1 MHDES
6 ARGRVARPSR
16 SAKVVLS
23 AATAGAVLLTSAAC
37 TGAGG
42 GNSAGE
48 DTTLTIAAAA
58 GLGFDLADQQP
69 GWFEQYLQPVYD
81 SLFRISP
88 DGEVGPNVA
97 TEWEYDDSLT
107 ALTIDIR
114 TDIEFSDGESL
125 DADAVK
131 ANIEHTR
138 TGAST
143 TASQL
148 QNVEDV
154 EVVDADTVVLH
165 LSAPD
170 PSLLP
175 NLGMTAGMLASP
187 AAIEAGGLKTTPV
200 GSGPYTLDTAGTTE
214 GSQYTYVRNP
224 DYWNPD
230 DYPYDRFV
238 IKVLTDNNAIL
249 NALRTGQIDAGPLGS
264 AKDSKTASDAGL
276 NVINYPNGDLE
287 ALYFYDK
294 TGTTTPALADVRV
307 RQAINYALDRDAIVK
322 AGYGDLA
329 TPTMQMFSITRD
341 DGIFDPALDEVYPY
355 DPDKAREL
363 LAEAG
368 YPDGFD
374 VVMPDWSG
382 YAPEVNAAINQNLA
396 DVGIRVTPDT
406 MPLEQ
411 LYGNTLQGGYAMG
424 WQPYEDNRPWDL
436 IQFQLK
442 PDAPWNPFHYEDP
455 QVTELISKIQA
466 ASGDEQTALFKEL
479 NRYLVETAWS
489 APINATVFN
498 YATSA
503 EVVAT
508 PQAFAKRPP
517 LYNFAPAD

>member
-1 MHDES
+1 MQEGS
-6 ARGRVARPSR
+6 AGRARARLSQTTR
-16 SAKVVLS
+16 IVISAVTLGAL
-23 AATAGAVLLTSAAC
+23 AATTAAC
-37 TGAGG
+37 AGG
-42 GNSAGE
+42 GSSSTE
-48 DTTLTIAAAA
+48 ESTLTIANAA

-88 DGEVGPNVA
+88 DGDIGPNIA
-97 TEWEYDDSLT
+97 TEWEYDDALT
-107 ALTIDIR
+107 ALTIDLR
-114 TDIEFSDGESL
+114 TDVEFTDGESL
-125 DADAVK
+125 DAEAVK

-148 QNVEDV
+148 QVVEDV
-154 EVVDADTVVLH
+154 EVVDSDTVILH
-165 LSAPD
+165 LTAPD

-200 GSGPYTLDTAGTTE
+200 GSGPYTLDASATTE
-214 GSQYTYVRNP
+214 GSQYTFVRNP

-230 DYPYDRFV
+230 DYPYDRV
-238 IKVLTDNNAIL
+238 VVKVLTDNNAIL
-249 NALRTGQIDAGPLGS
+249 NALRTGQVDAGPLGS
-264 AKDSKTASDAGL
+264 AKDAKTAEGAGL
-276 NVINYPNGDLE
+276 HVLNYPNGDLE
-287 ALYFYDK
+287 AVYFYDK
-294 TGTTTPALADVRV
+294 NGTIAPALADVRV

-329 TPTMQMFSITRD
+329 TPTAQMFAITED
-341 DGIFDPALDEVYPY
+341 DGIFDPALNDVYPY
-355 DPDKAREL
+355 DPEKARVL

-368 YPDGFD
+368 YPAGFD

-396 DVGIRVTPDT
+396 DIGIRITLDT
-406 MPLEQ
+406 LPVEQ
-411 LYGNTLQGGYAMG
+411 MYGNTLQGGYAMG

-436 IQFQLK
+436 IQFQIK

-455 QVTELISKIQA
+455 QVTALIGEIQA
-466 ASGDEQTALFKEL
+466 TSGEEQTALFREL
-479 NRYLVETAWS
+479 NEYLVEIAWA

-503 EVVAT
+503 DVEAT

-517 LYNFAPAD
+517 LYNFRPAD